1 MKTSV
6 TLKDQILSYDWTRLV
21 TNLNAKFK
29 SIYLPFSQVSFMW
42 PASNN
47 KNAWGNVSNV
57 FLHSDVHVQNTVS
70 EEQIH
75 VKNLNITCDL
85 CSKFN
90 WIL

>member
-1 MKTSV
+1 
-6 TLKDQILSYDWTRLV
+6 
-21 TNLNAKFK
+21 
-29 SIYLPFSQVSFMW
+29 MW

-47 KNAWGNVSNV
+47 KNARGNVSNV